1 MVVVGFNFTKINV
14 ERKNPLKGKVKITNN
29 VAIKKVE
36 VKDLAL
42 GKAKQQGLKFTFE
55 FVTKYEPSFG
65 EINLVGDILY
75 MDQDKKI
82 KEVTESWKK
91 NKSVP
96 KDVMAQILNNILNKC
111 NIQALILSQQ
121 INMPA
126 PIPLPKVSVGE
137 KKK

>member
-29 VAIKKVE
+29 IAIKKVE
-36 VKDLAL
+36 IKDLAL

-75 MDQDKKI
+75 MDQEKKI
-82 KEVTESWKK
+82 KEVTDSWKK